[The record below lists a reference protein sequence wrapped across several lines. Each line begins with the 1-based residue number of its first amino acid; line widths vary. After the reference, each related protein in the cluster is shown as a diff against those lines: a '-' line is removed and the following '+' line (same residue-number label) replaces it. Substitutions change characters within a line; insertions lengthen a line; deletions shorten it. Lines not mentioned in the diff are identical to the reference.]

1 MARLV
6 KSGATPVTAIVI
18 QTILKD
24 DSVLEAAYSIGDLVS
39 DLRYIEGQEIKTVT
53 GKLSK
58 VNYNNLQIVRNYGVP
73 ATLRSYFADDVLP
86 ESIEIDCSEQYSSN
100 VVTIPCNE
108 IIEDTGVE
116 NVKRMKVYMKYGA
129 RFTSFLTNMDE
140 NDFTIWEG
148 QTIQGLVYMDRN
160 CDVESDVKVVTY
172 QYDAN
177 LVPTNMIA
185 IENGVTKNINII
197 TIKDMATVI
206 PQTNVNDDINAALS
220 NSETGMV
227 VLGTGEFTQ
236 DLTLTQNTTICGA
249 WAGING
255 VSRKND
261 PESFGDET
269 VISGTITIPTGTNLI
284 LDGVTLSKNAR
295 IVATDATNVELKN
308 VIVEGL
314 VANGKNS
321 FVVYLPNGE
330 TPVKFVVRNSYF
342 GANEADADGNKL
354 KNGFELTAPLAD
366 GSMIAGCYFTTG
378 VCNNNIIC
386 LYKAD
391 DGATITVRDNIF
403 EESRNAIRVGTM
415 GDVEVHY
422 ELINNTYYA
431 TDEGNYAGLL
441 LIQPYATKTISMA
454 KNVIRM
460 VGTKNETEHSQIYYV
475 YYNDTD
481 THMTPKVLPTLI
493 IDGEVVMAPAV

>member
-18 QTILKD
+18 QTILKG
-24 DSVLEAAYSIGDLVS
+24 DSVLESEYAIGDLIS
-39 DLRYIEGQEIKTVT
+39 NLRYIEGEEIKTVT

-86 ESIEIDCSEQYSSN
+86 ESIEIDCSEQYASN
-100 VVTIPCNE
+100 VITIPCSE
-108 IIEDTGVE
+108 IIENAGVE

-148 QTIQGLVYMDRN
+148 QTIQGLIYMDRN
-160 CDVESDVKVVTY
+160 GDIESDVKVVTY

-177 LVPTNMIA
+177 LVPTNMIV
-185 IENGVTKNINII
+185 IENGMTKNINII
-197 TIKDMATVI
+197 TIKDMAAVI
-206 PQTNVNDDINAALS
+206 PQTNVGEDVNTALS
-220 NSETGMV
+220 SSETGMI
-227 VLGTGEFTQ
+227 VLGAGEFTE
-236 DLTLTQNTTICGA
+236 DLTLAKNTTICGA

-261 PESFGDET
+261 PESFVGET
-269 VISGTITIPTGTNLI
+269 IISGTITIPTGTNLI
-284 LDGVTLSKNAR
+284 LDGITLSKNAR
-295 IVATDATNVELKN
+295 IIATDATDVELKN

-314 VANGKNS
+314 AANGKNS
-321 FVVYLPNGE
+321 FIVYLPNSE
-330 TPVKFVVRNSYF
+330 TPVKFIARNSYF
-342 GANEADADGNKL
+342 GANEADAEGNSL

-366 GSMIAGCYFTTG
+366 GSMIAGCYFTTN
-378 VCNNNIIC
+378 VCSNNIVC
-386 LYKAD
+386 LYHAD

-403 EESRNAIRVGTM
+403 EESKNAIRVGTM

-422 ELINNTYYA
+422 ELINNTYYE

-441 LIQPYATKTISMA
+441 LIQPYAKKTISMA

-460 VGTKNETEHSQIYYV
+460 VGTKNETEHSQLYYM
-475 YYNDTD
+475 YYNDSD
-481 THMTPKVLPTLI
+481 THMTPAVLPTLI
-493 IDGEVVMAPAV
+493 IDGEVVMAPVV